1 VALNGVA
8 ARFDLPTMTRDMLE
22 TGPKLATQETQR
34 GPAKLEALYS
44 TTLET
49 MQREGRLKG
58 SEHVITDILPPQ
70 DVWGPRYLLD
80 GYGKRA
86 FVRLNANAYLGLNT
100 DPRVVAAEE
109 EAVRRFGTGPGAVRF
124 ISGTFQPHVELEQ
137 RLAAFHGREAAMV
150 LSAAYATVMGIVPL
164 LLSEQTLVLSDA
176 LNHNCIINAMRLA
189 RPGFREVYAHLRW
202 PN

>member
-1 VALNGVA
+1 MAL
-8 ARFDLPTMTRDMLE
+8 P
-22 TGPKLATQETQR
+22 
-34 GPAKLEALYS
+34 KLEALYS

-70 DVWGPRYLLD
+70 DGWGPRYLLD

-189 RPGFREVYAHLRW
+189 RPGF
-202 PN
+202 

>member
-1 VALNGVA
+1 MAL
-8 ARFDLPTMTRDMLE
+8 P
-22 TGPKLATQETQR
+22 
-34 GPAKLEALYS
+34 KLEALYS

-70 DVWGPRYLLD
+70 DGWGPRYLLD
-80 GYGKRA
+80 GYGTRA

-124 ISGTFQPHVELEQ
+124 I
-137 RLAAFHGREAAMV
+137 
-150 LSAAYATVMGIVPL
+150 
-164 LLSEQTLVLSDA
+164 
-176 LNHNCIINAMRLA
+176 N
-189 RPGFREVYAHLRW
+189 RW
-202 PN
+202 C